1 MKRIQLIVWP
11 AIALLSITQAV
22 AQTVKY
28 QTDKH
33 IVHQQER
40 MVFKQ
45 WDRKRFTPTKGFLG
59 LNYQYWLTW
68 AWHPNYPK
76 TDLRPLSA
84 AGPQTQ
90 RLLLVAAMKNTEE
103 AYKKHA
109 DTVRNTALT
118 EMAGHAGAVS
128 AADPLWQLYYRN
140 EFRPLTEG
148 TDPLQGSTPE
158 VRDYLTRTGV
168 LEWYA
173 QEASALAER
182 LEGARTT
189 NMERGSR
196 IMAYHRMLAEYRQLV
211 SNWEAKQQRAKLYLT
226 LSRTNKD
233 VRESAQPIAGP
244 PGRSDIQIADDILGK
259 SKL

>member
-1 MKRIQLIVWP
+1 TRR
-11 AIALLSITQAV
+11 SS
-22 AQTVKY
+22 
-28 QTDKH
+28 
-33 IVHQQER
+33 
-40 MVFKQ
+40 
-45 WDRKRFTPTKGFLG
+45 
-59 LNYQYWLTW
+59 
-68 AWHPNYPK
+68 
-76 TDLRPLSA
+76 DL
-84 AGPQTQ
+84 
-90 RLLLVAAMKNTEE
+90 
-103 AYKKHA
+103 
-109 DTVRNTALT
+109 TALT

-196 IMAYHRMLAEYRQLV
+196 TMAYHRMLAEYRQLV
-211 SNWEAKQQRAKLYLT
+211 SNWEAKKRRAELYLT
-226 LSRTNKD
+226 LSSAYAV
-233 VRESAQPIAGP
+233 VRAAAQAIAEP
-244 PGRSDIQIADDILGK
+244 RGRSDSQTEDDIIGK
-259 SKL
+259 SIL

>member
-1 MKRIQLIVWP
+1 MILKLILWP
-11 AIALLSITQAV
+11 AIALLSLMQGM

-33 IVHQQER
+33 IVNQQER

-45 WDRKRFTPTKGFLG
+45 WDRKKFTPTGGWFG
-59 LNYQYWLTW
+59 LNPNYLLTW

-84 AGPQTQ
+84 AGPQSQ

-109 DTVRNTALT
+109 DTLRNTALT

-158 VRDYLTRTGV
+158 VRDYLARTGV
-168 LEWYA
+168 LDWYHEESA
-173 QEASALAER
+173 ALAER
-182 LEGARTT
+182 LDGARTT

-196 IMAYHRMLAEYRQLV
+196 IMAYHRLLAEYRSLL
-211 SNWEAKQQRAKLYLT
+211 STWETKKQRAKLYLG
-226 LSRTNKD
+226 LSRTNRN
-233 VRESAQPIAGP
+233 VRESAQPIAAP